1 MIDTQVST
9 DSTDYMVPPIRVN
22 IWRGYRR
29 PVLSVLPAGH
39 SISARDDAEALVD
52 DIAAICKQVDDRLG
66 NRAGI
71 AERGVWFWYYPPDPN
86 VGVEVL
92 TALHRDAVAFLAGI
106 VTGRPTAPCHNIEGE
121 KQCPHRVS

>member
-1 MIDTQVST
+1 MIHTHAST

-29 PVLSVLPAGH
+29 PVLSVLTAGH
-39 SISARDDAEALVD
+39 SDSARDQAEALVE
-52 DIAAICKQVDDRLG
+52 DIAAVCAQADARLG
-66 NRAGI
+66 NTAGT

-106 VTGRPTAPCHNIEGE
+106 AARDTP
-121 KQCPHRVS
+121 